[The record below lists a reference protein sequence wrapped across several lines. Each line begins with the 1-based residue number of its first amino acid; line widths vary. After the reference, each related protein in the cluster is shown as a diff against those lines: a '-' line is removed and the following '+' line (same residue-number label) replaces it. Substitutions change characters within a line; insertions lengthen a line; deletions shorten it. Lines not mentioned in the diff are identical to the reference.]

1 MHGVCNPRTIALF
14 NNNHFVI
21 IIPTKKYKKEQNTIQ
36 TVLDFMNSFK
46 QQFRLL
52 KQKFKIKGL
61 KISKMDY
68 RFIFRNVLLHYF
80 GSTVYLQFSMKSLYE
95 FIRMKI

>member
-36 TVLDFMNSFK
+36 IFLDFTSSFEQK
-46 QQFRLL
+46 FRFL
-52 KQKFKIKGL
+52 KQKFRL
-61 KISKMDY
+61 K
-68 RFIFRNVLLHYF
+68 F
-80 GSTVYLQFSMKSLYE
+80 
-95 FIRMKI
+95 